1 MPKKTTIAETILRQK
16 YKWRIPAFRVDA
28 DTVGEIFEQ
37 IEERDGVLSPSA
49 VVDEARP
56 EVSPIHACFEWDDE
70 KAAEKYRETQASSM
84 IRCLIVST
92 EHIENAPEGPVRAF
106 VHVSGESDYIGL
118 SRALSDGEKSA
129 SLLADAARD
138 IDRFTTKYRA
148 LASYSKSLDSLLIV
162 MNETKNEIALVG
174 KGA

>member
-1 MPKKTTIAETILRQK
+1 MPKTTIAETILRQK
-16 YKWRIPAFRVDA
+16 YKWRIPVFNADA
-28 DTVGEIFEQ
+28 DTVGEIFES

-70 KAAEKYRETQASSM
+70 KAAEKYRETQASNM

-92 EHIENAPEGPVRAF
+92 EHIENAPEGPIRAF

-118 SRALSDGEKSA
+118 SRALSDEEKSA

-148 LASYSKSLDSLLIV
+148 LASYSESLNSLLNV
-162 MNETKNEIALVG
+162 MEETKNELILVG

>member
-1 MPKKTTIAETILRQK
+1 MPKTTIAETILRQK
-16 YKWRIPAFRVDA
+16 YKWRIPVFNADA
-28 DTVGEIFEQ
+28 DTVGEIFES

-92 EHIENAPEGPVRAF
+92 EHIENAPEGQGATILSLYF
-106 VHVSGESDYIGL
+106 VTLNGILALFISPLSGALFDWVGAYPLYIIAAAGTF
-118 SRALSDGEKSA
+118 
-129 SLLADAARD
+129 LAW
-138 IDRFTTKYRA
+138 
-148 LASYSKSLDSLLIV
+148 L
-162 MNETKNEIALVG
+162 ALVISQQ
-174 KGA
+174 KPAVQPQVL

>member
-1 MPKKTTIAETILRQK
+1 MPKTAIAETILRQK
-16 YKWRIPAFRVDA
+16 YKWRIPAFKVDA
-28 DTVGEIFEQ
+28 NTVGEIFES

-118 SRALSDGEKSA
+118 SRALSDEEKSA

-148 LASYSKSLDSLLIV
+148 LASYSESLNSLLNV
-162 MNETKNEIALVG
+162 MEETKNELVLVG

>member
-1 MPKKTTIAETILRQK
+1 MPNTTIAETILRQK
-16 YKWRIPAFRVDA
+16 YKWRIPAFKVDA
-28 DTVGEIFEQ
+28 DTVGGIFEN

-70 KAAEKYRETQASSM
+70 KAAEKYRETQASNM

-92 EHIENAPEGPVRAF
+92 EHIENAPEGPIRAF

-118 SRALSDGEKSA
+118 SRALSDEEKSA

-148 LASYSKSLDSLLIV
+148 VASYSESLNSLLNV
-162 MNETKNEIALVG
+162 MEETKNELILVG